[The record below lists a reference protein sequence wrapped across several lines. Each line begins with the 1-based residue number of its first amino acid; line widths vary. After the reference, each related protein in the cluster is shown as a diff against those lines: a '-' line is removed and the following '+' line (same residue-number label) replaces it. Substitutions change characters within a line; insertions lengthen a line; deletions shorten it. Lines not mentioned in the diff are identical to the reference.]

1 MTALTP
7 DLEEEEEEEGKSLC
21 RNFLGGV
28 TLTYLLYNDFVDGGK
43 KKMVKKGGCDR

>member
-7 DLEEEEEEEGKSLC
+7 DLEEEEGKSLC

-28 TLTYLLYNDFVDGGK
+28 TLTYLLCNDFVDGGK
-43 KKMVKKGGCDR
+43 KENAEKSGCDR